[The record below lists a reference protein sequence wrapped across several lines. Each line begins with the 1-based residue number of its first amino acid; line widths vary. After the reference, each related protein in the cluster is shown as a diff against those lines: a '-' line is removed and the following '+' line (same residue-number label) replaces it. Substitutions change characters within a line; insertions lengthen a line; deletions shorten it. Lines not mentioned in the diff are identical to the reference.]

1 MRLYGKKET
10 ILIAYKCK
18 NTLTNVTGVHMNLE
32 RRPFWLIGGI
42 ALSLALAFSA
52 CDSTSNSTTVDDD
65 EEALDDDSD
74 SGKSGDSKSGKD
86 GKDSVTVPT
95 EMDTKIPVPTDL
107 KAVRLSPSMWEL
119 SFKVSDETD
128 GFVVQRL
135 PQSGGSWS
143 SYAELKSGVTRLVLD
158 GSSKGGYY
166 YRVASVMN
174 KKSSAYSDEVL
185 VSDRME
191 YPSGSE
197 LKVPEATPNIL
208 QDKVLELVLSGG
220 APGKDVVKS
229 PYNLD
234 SSGKA
239 VGSVYY
245 QARFVYGSD
254 LTVDTVKFDV
264 DQVSVS
270 KTFKTTA
277 DLCNSYAQIR
287 TVWTDKNKVSDYSD
301 WSSPMGTKAGTDSKL
316 VNTNNRCKADTA
328 QSTVVTEEGGLPGP
342 TNPKVEQLSDGKWM
356 MQWDYTPSEDRPETG
371 FIVQKLDTEK
381 SKWTE
386 VDSTGNGVYRCVL
399 GKLTDTYNYFRVVA
413 YDKDGRSAY
422 SADVL
427 AANGG
432 TATGDGGQLQTPN
445 GLTFVRIAP
454 SVWEMSWKYDI
465 AAEKP
470 ENQFIIQSSKLKDF
484 EWKTIATI
492 KGENRVFLVDGLD
505 KLETYYRIATTD
517 GVDTSLFSEAVQL
530 TNAFPFRADLNPVTP
545 ELSIS
550 LGLGVYT
557 GYEVNMD
564 TSSKDEIYVGAS
576 VAYDIKKSMVDKNIY
591 ESDYTDTVYYE
602 ARWFTP
608 TQYDPRGDQVDL
620 FNEGKLEDR
629 ENLGVSWDEAYH
641 YSEPA
646 IAVAASWGDSIILKN
661 GDVVTILEQCEE
673 AYGYNDII
681 NGFEADT
688 LKDDDGKVVMQGGK
702 PVVEYTDVSASI
714 EDIIDGAVTIDKA
727 SFLRAERISK
737 NTALCIQSYARRLCD
752 YRIQVRVVWKDTNG
766 ETAYSEW
773 TLPTGIESGRDAD
786 KFCYD

>member
-1 MRLYGKKET
+1 
-10 ILIAYKCK
+10 
-18 NTLTNVTGVHMNLE
+18 MNLE

-42 ALSLALAFSA
+42 ALTFALAFSA
-52 CDSTSNSTTVDDD
+52 CDNTSNSTTVDD
-65 EEALDDDSD
+65 EEDALADNSD
-74 SGKSGDSKSGKD
+74 SGRNSDNSNS

-95 EMDTKIPVPTDL
+95 EMDTEIPVPTDL
-107 KAVRLSPSMWEL
+107 KAVRLSPSIWEL
-119 SFKVSDETD
+119 SFKVSEETD

-143 SYAELKSGVTRLVLD
+143 SYAELKSGVTRLILD
-158 GSSKGGYY
+158 GSSKAGYY

-185 VSDRME
+185 VSDRMD

-197 LKVPEATPNIL
+197 LRVPEATPNIL

-220 APGKDVVKS
+220 APGKDIVKS

-234 SSGKA
+234 SNGKA

-328 QSTVVTEEGGLPGP
+328 QNSAVAEKGGLPGP

-381 SKWTE
+381 SKWTDI
-386 VDSTGNGVYRCVL
+386 DSTGAGVYRCVL
-399 GKLTDTYNYFRVVA
+399 GELTDTYNYFRVVA
-413 YDKDGRSAY
+413 YDKESRSAY

-432 TATGDGGQLQTPN
+432 TATGDGGQLQTPS
-445 GLTFVRIAP
+445 GLTFVRVAP

-484 EWKTIATI
+484 EWKTVATV
-492 KGENRVFLVDGLD
+492 KGENRVFLVSGID

-517 GVDTSLFSEAVQL
+517 GVDTSLFSDAVQL
-530 TNAFPFRADLNPVTP
+530 TNVFPFRADMDPVTP
-545 ELSIS
+545 ELSVN
-550 LGLGVYT
+550 LALGVYT

-564 TSSKDEIYVGAS
+564 TASNDRVYVGAS

-591 ESDYTDTVYYE
+591 ESEYTDTVYYE

-608 TQYDPRGDQVDL
+608 TQYDPRGDQIDL
-620 FNEGKLEDR
+620 FNDGELGDR
-629 ENLGVSWDEAYH
+629 DNLGVSWDEAYR

-646 IAVAASWGDSIILKN
+646 IAVASSWGDSTILKN
-661 GDVVTILEQCEE
+661 GNVVTIKEKCEE
-673 AYGYNDII
+673 AYGYNEII
-681 NGFEADT
+681 DGFVTDT
-688 LKDDDGKVVMQGGK
+688 LKEDDGKVKMENGK
-702 PVVEYTDVSASI
+702 PVIDTLDVSASI
-714 EDIIDGAVTIDKA
+714 ESIVDGAVTIDKA
-727 SFLRAERISK
+727 SFILAERISK
-737 NTALCIQSYARRLCD
+737 NTGLCIQNYVKRLCS
-752 YRIQVRVVWKDTNG
+752 YRIQVRIVWVDRNG
-766 ETAYSEW
+766 ETAHSEW

-786 KFCYD
+786 KFCFD

>member
-1 MRLYGKKET
+1 
-10 ILIAYKCK
+10 
-18 NTLTNVTGVHMNLE
+18 MNLE

-65 EEALDDDSD
+65 EALEDDSD

-86 GKDSVTVPT
+86 AKDSVTTPT

-107 KAVRLSPSMWEL
+107 MAVRLSPSMWEL

-185 VSDRME
+185 VSDRMD

-328 QSTVVTEEGGLPGP
+328 QSTVVTEEGGLPSP
-342 TNPKVEQLSDGKWM
+342 VNPKVEQLSDGKWM

-381 SKWTE
+381 SKWSD
-386 VDSTGNGVYRCVL
+386 VDSTGSGVYRCVL

-413 YDKDGRSAY
+413 YDKEGRSAY

-427 AANGG
+427 AASGG
-432 TATGDGGQLQTPN
+432 TATGDGTMLQTPN
-445 GLTFVRIAP
+445 GLTFVRVAP

-470 ENQFIIQSSKLKDF
+470 ENQFIIQSSKLKNF

-492 KGENRVFLVDGLD
+492 KGENRVFLIEGKD
-505 KLETYYRIATTD
+505 KLEGYYRMATTD
-517 GVDTSLFSEAVQL
+517 GKDTSLFTEALQL
-530 TNAFPFRADLNPVTP
+530 TPSFPYREDMNPATP
-545 ELSIS
+545 ILGIS
-550 LGLGVYT
+550 LNYGVYS
-557 GYEVNMD
+557 GYEANMD
-564 TSSKDEIYVGAS
+564 TSSHDKIIVSAS
-576 VAYDIKKSMVDKNIY
+576 VAFDVQKNIVDKNIH
-591 ESDYTDTVYYE
+591 ESEYTDAVYYQ

-608 TQYDPRGDQVDL
+608 TEYAPRGDMVDM
-620 FNEGKLEDR
+620 FNDGKLEDR
-629 ENLGVSWDEAYH
+629 DNLGVTWDEDFAYE
-641 YSEPA
+641 EPS
-646 IAVAASWGDSIILKN
+646 VGFSASWRDSLMDDEGNVKEYWE
-661 GDVVTILEQCEE
+661 LCEE
-673 AYGYNDII
+673 AYGYNNTIHAVRTDS
-681 NGFEADT
+681 
-688 LKDDDGKVVMQGGK
+688 LKDDEGKFIRTEE
-702 PVVEYTDVSASI
+702 VEVDANVESIVNGLVKVDKEFFYRAS
-714 EDIIDGAVTIDKA
+714 K
-727 SFLRAERISK
+727 ISM
-737 NTALCIQSYARRLCD
+737 NTALCIENHVRNFCD
-752 YRIQVRVVWKDTNG
+752 IRIQVRIVWTDRNG
-766 ETAYSEW
+766 ETDYSEW
-773 TLPTGIESGRDAD
+773 TLPTGIGGGKDSD
-786 KFCYD
+786 KLCYNH